1 MKRQTIIADS
11 GVNNWS
17 LFRLGLLSTAHVVL
31 TIMFISTAPQFYQIY
46 RSFGTLPLFS
56 KIFAQS
62 FPFVGAFL
70 IVCGLVQLGLFIH
83 VVATRAFTSQRRVR
97 IFGLTNIALIALL
110 MIILYLPAFTLGAA
124 V

>member
-83 VVATRAFTSQRRVR
+83 VVTSQRRVR